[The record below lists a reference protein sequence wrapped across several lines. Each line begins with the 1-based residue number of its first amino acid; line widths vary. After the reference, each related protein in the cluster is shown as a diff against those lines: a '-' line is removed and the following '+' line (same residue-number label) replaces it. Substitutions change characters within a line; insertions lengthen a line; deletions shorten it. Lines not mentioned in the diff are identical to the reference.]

1 MIKDKKGII
10 GLPMR
15 LAIAFLILSISIPAV
30 YGMASDIED
39 KDHLMSAT
47 KEAEKVSETITKAY
61 YAGIGGKYTID
72 VNVTSECHLIIGGEG
87 TQSYTIGIFLDDIE
101 KGRIYLERP
110 SVYIFGEGLDVYGD
124 ATIFIECVQSN
135 GIYGIE
141 VSLVD

>member
-15 LAIAFLILSISIPAV
+15 LAIAFLILSISVPAI
-30 YGMASDIED
+30 YGMANDIED

-47 KEAEKVSETITKAY
+47 KEAERVSETITKAY
-61 YAGIGGKYTID
+61 YAGIGGKYALD
-72 VNVTSECHLIIGGEG
+72 VNITSECHLSIGGEG

-110 SVYIFGEGLDVYGD
+110 TVCIFGDGLDIYGY
-124 ATIFIECVQSN
+124 ATIYIECVELN
-135 GIYGIE
+135 GIYGIG